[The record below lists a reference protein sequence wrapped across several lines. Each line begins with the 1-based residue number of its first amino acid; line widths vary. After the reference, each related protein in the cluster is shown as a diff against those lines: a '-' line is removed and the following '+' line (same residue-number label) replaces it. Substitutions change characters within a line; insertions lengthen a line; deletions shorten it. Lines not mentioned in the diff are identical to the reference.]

1 MPVEDAAAVPLFDG
15 ALCNNSV
22 NAQELESALS
32 VLTALAITCD
42 VDATKELEAAGETM
56 DDELGIG
63 KNEVEYAEP
72 L

>member
-1 MPVEDAAAVPLFDG
+1 LPVEDVAAVPLFDG
-15 ALCNNSV
+15 AL
-22 NAQELESALS
+22 
-32 VLTALAITCD
+32 ALAITCD

-56 DDELGIG
+56 GDELGIG